1 MSNQKSYNPLPLCS
15 PRIKLLKFSIWQM
28 NSASF
33 FDVQQEKSMLEAPQ
47 DGKRHRRKPNRMS
60 DAELIVILIHF
71 HSGGFRCFKHYYLH
85 YICKHCKHLF
95 PKTVS
100 YNRFVE
106 LEKEVLLQMTAFIKQ
121 VFAWRMYGNKLC
133 G

>member
-1 MSNQKSYNPLPLCS
+1 MKIKRIAIIIVTLGVQSKDLQPLTAM
-15 PRIKLLKFSIWQM
+15 FSEDKVTEIFYLTDEFCK
-28 NSASF
+28 F

-106 LEKEVLLQMTAFIKQ
+106 LE
-121 VFAWRMYGNKLC
+121 
-133 G
+133 